1 MCATSIVVVYVL
13 DFYYLVSSVSHY
25 ACMRIGFLIH
35 QGKHDIQDDD
45 SEDDEVADIMDD
57 IQEALALARRQGVLP
72 PVRIA
77 RILAGEGTGQF
88 SAGRPPKERKK
99 TVPLSVAL
107 DYVGTIL
114 EESRR
119 ETSRLKS
126 EIEEYN
132 ELCNSMENEID
143 SLLRASYVLPP
154 TSTDETVDNRFNID
168 ELYTKVKTDEG
179 DSRSAAGMSEQAR
192 EAFWR
197 EMNQSEDSFDT
208 ISRFFAKG
216 VIR

>member
-1 MCATSIVVVYVL
+1 
-13 DFYYLVSSVSHY
+13 
-25 ACMRIGFLIH
+25 
-35 QGKHDIQDDD
+35 
-45 SEDDEVADIMDD
+45 MDD
-57 IQEALALARRQGVLP
+57 IQEALTLARRQGVLP

-88 SAGRPPKERKK
+88 SADRPPKEHKK

-154 TSTDETVDNRFNID
+154 VPNDEAKQVDSRFNID
-168 ELYTKVKTDEG
+168 ELYSKVKSEETDSMSVE
-179 DSRSAAGMSEQAR
+179 GMSEQAR

-197 EMNQSEDSFDT
+197 EMNQTEDSFAT
-208 ISRFFAKG
+208 IARYFAKG
-216 VIR
+216 VIS

>member
-1 MCATSIVVVYVL
+1 
-13 DFYYLVSSVSHY
+13 
-25 ACMRIGFLIH
+25 
-35 QGKHDIQDDD
+35 
-45 SEDDEVADIMDD
+45 MDD
-57 IQEALALARRQGVLP
+57 IQEALTLARRQGVLP

-88 SAGRPPKERKK
+88 SADHPPKERKK

-143 SLLRASYVLPP
+143 SLLRASYALPP
-154 TSTDETVDNRFNID
+154 APSDDEKQSNRRFNID
-168 ELYTKVKTDEG
+168 ELYTRVKSEETDP
-179 DSRSAAGMSEQAR
+179 SSAEGMSEQAR

-197 EMNQSEDSFDT
+197 EMNQTEDSFAT

-216 VIR
+216 VMR